1 VRRFGVDLNLLHGQI
16 DEVGGRPFGTLAVL
30 ARGAQDQLVSTVAH
44 LRQAGVLVQEV
55 SHV

>member
-1 VRRFGVDLNLLHGQI
+1 
-16 DEVGGRPFGTLAVL
+16 VL
-30 ARGAQDQLVSTVAH
+30 ARGAAAPLAAAIAH